1 MMWLR
6 LIANWRDASR
16 GWFARSPS
24 ASDQLRRAKAFEAE
38 ISFTAKATSES
49 SGRGCENRGIF
60 EPKTLYEQLIQNNY
74 KF

>member
-16 GWFARSPS
+16 GGFACSLT

>member
-38 ISFTAKATSES
+38 ISFTKRPHQNHPVEAAKIAVS
-49 SGRGCENRGIF
+49 
-60 EPKTLYEQLIQNNY
+60 
-74 KF
+74 